1 MIIKAAAAD
10 YARSAV
16 AVADADDKLLLL
28 SMPAALL
35 LSLSLNLK
43 LLLHM
48 YAAPSLKVP
57 QGACRMSLKM
67 KCCSICA
74 AASSSKCSL
83 TYNPNTTSQAY

>member
-16 AVADADDKLLLL
+16 AVADADDKLPLLN
-28 SMPAALL
+28 MPAA

-43 LLLHM
+43 LLLQMH
-48 YAAPSLKVP
+48 AALSLKAP

-83 TYNPNTTSQAY
+83 MYNPNTTSQAY